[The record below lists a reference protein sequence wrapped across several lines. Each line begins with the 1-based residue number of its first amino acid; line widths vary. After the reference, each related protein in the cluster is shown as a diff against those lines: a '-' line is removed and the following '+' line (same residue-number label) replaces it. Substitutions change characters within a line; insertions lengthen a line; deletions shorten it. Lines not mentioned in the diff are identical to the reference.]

1 MMDIRTKMS
10 EYAERVTAELEK
22 YLITPDP
29 DLETLYSAM
38 RYSALSGGKRI
49 RPFLCDA
56 FCRLFG
62 GDARA
67 AMPFAC
73 AIEMVHASSLVHD
86 DMPCMDNDDL
96 RRGKPTNHKVYGED
110 IALLCG
116 DALITRGYEVAA
128 LNSFV
133 SPEAARSAVAML
145 TRLAGA
151 TGTLGGQASDLPGET
166 TKPDF
171 PLLLKLHDK
180 KAGALMKASV
190 LPGGHA
196 AEITGE
202 SDPRSVAAVR
212 YASGIGTAFQI
223 IDDILDVEGDPAL
236 LGKATHADAAEGKT
250 TFISF
255 MSVEDARKYA
265 KELTDSAI
273 DAIKSYDGSDDLISL
288 AEFLLLRNK

>member
-1 MMDIRTKMS
+1 
-10 EYAERVTAELEK
+10 
-22 YLITPDP
+22 
-29 DLETLYSAM
+29 
-38 RYSALSGGKRI
+38 
-49 RPFLCDA
+49 
-56 FCRLFG
+56 
-62 GDARA
+62 
-67 AMPFAC
+67 
-73 AIEMVHASSLVHD
+73 
-86 DMPCMDNDDL
+86 
-96 RRGKPTNHKVYGED
+96 
-110 IALLCG
+110 
-116 DALITRGYEVAA
+116 
-128 LNSFV
+128 
-133 SPEAARSAVAML
+133 ML

-151 TGTLGGQASDLPGET
+151 TGMMGGQEIDLLGEK

-171 PLLLKLHDK
+171 PLLLKMHDK
-180 KAGALMKASV
+180 KTGALMKASV
-190 LPGGHA
+190 LLGCQ
-196 AEITGE
+196 
-202 SDPRSVAAVR
+202 SDPRSVAAVK